1 MAVRARRLGLNT
13 GYDPI
18 RALAAGVVHRAV
30 DDLRQR
36 GLSSYPASSRS
47 LMASQAAR
55 WLASD
60 DAASF
65 CGALGIDP
73 DAMNHALNLSAQDD
87 RAYSRL
93 KG

>member
-1 MAVRARRLGLNT
+1 MTARARRLGSIA

-18 RALAAGVVHRAV
+18 LALAAGVVHRAV

-36 GLSSYPASSRS
+36 GLTGVPTSYREATA
-47 LMASQAAR
+47 LQAAR

-60 DAASF
+60 EAASF

-73 DAMNHALNLSAQDD
+73 DAMHQALNLP
-87 RAYSRL
+87 
-93 KG
+93 GN